1 MEGVAMSRVRITTGR
16 VMIAVTIVA
25 ALLAT
30 FQAGRRWE
38 RAARTTW
45 IGVSIASKPYLYDD
59 LHKAH
64 SPE

>member
-1 MEGVAMSRVRITTGR
+1 MEGFVMSQVRFTTGR
-16 VMIAVTIVA
+16 VMIAVAIVA

-45 IGVSIASKPYLYDD
+45 IGVSIPSKPYLYDD
-59 LHKAH
+59 LHKVP